1 MICLIALIV
10 FGILGIFSASYRQV
24 AKEAFICVFR
34 RATLRKCETG
44 LDVRLKSKIISK
56 IAPKFP
62 RIGKFLYKYFEVFSW
77 FFVVLFFASLAYSAY
92 SGYNFWKYGNCYG
105 PQDNGGFCPLTLL
118 EGERYSRISSQY
130 NGTIVYPSVGNAA
143 TIGSPDAP
151 VTIIEFGCFVCSNTK
166 KAEATVQKVLNN
178 YKGKVYYAYRD
189 LPIESHL
196 NAVLSSEVAYCAKAQ
211 GKYWEYHNMIFKNQ
225 EVLMKLDEES
235 AKEWFISKAG
245 ELGLDENNFGE
256 CLANHTYLN
265 QIEKDFEDGLS
276 TGVTATPTFFVNN
289 QSIIGCLPY
298 GAFEA
303 AINSELKKAGING

>member
-1 MICLIALIV
+1 MICFIALIV
-10 FGILGIFSASYRQV
+10 FGILGIFSASYRQI
-24 AKEAFICVFR
+24 AKEAFVCVFR

-56 IAPKFP
+56 IMPRFP
-62 RIGKFLYKYFEVFSW
+62 RIGKILYKYFEVFSW
-77 FFVVLFFASLAYSAY
+77 FFVILFFASLAYSIY

-130 NGTIVYPSVGNAA
+130 NGTTIYPSVGNAA
-143 TIGSPDAP
+143 TIGSPDSP